1 MSVISPEERSYKQNN
16 KTAFFIGDKTSI
28 EQKEEL
34 LAATQQRLAD
44 MKLRMKQ
51 DNGIIVGKRK
61 ESYNRCIEN
70 CNQLI
75 SNLKA
80 QLGR

>member
-1 MSVISPEERSYKQNN
+1 MDGASREERKYKKDNN
-16 KTAFFIGDKTSI
+16 PAFFLGNK
-28 EQKEEL
+28 EPMAKKEEL

-44 MKLRMKQ
+44 LKSRMQQ
-51 DNGIIVGKRK
+51 DTGIIVGKRM
-61 ESYNRCIEN
+61 EAYNRCIEN